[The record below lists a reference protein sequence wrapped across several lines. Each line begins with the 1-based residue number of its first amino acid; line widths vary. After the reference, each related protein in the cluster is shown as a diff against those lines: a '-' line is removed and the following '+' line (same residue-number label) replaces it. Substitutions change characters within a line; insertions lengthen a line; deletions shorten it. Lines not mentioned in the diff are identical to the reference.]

1 MSVQY
6 LFKLKGEEHATLQ
19 KPPNHKLFDI
29 ASIWSPIL
37 QRRLDSQNKPSPP
50 PPAAPVFNL
59 TIGNNIVDMFRPMC
73 TQSPCPAA
81 VPALAPAANLSYD
94 LQCPTLLPP
103 SRLPGKDM
111 SLTEFCAMFD
121 LVETILEKLHE
132 NMYKTARVLR
142 FITIAELKEMGFK
155 FGEIAALRDAVD
167 SWAVSP

>member
-1 MSVQY
+1 
-6 LFKLKGEEHATLQ
+6 
-19 KPPNHKLFDI
+19 
-29 ASIWSPIL
+29 
-37 QRRLDSQNKPSPP
+37 
-50 PPAAPVFNL
+50 
-59 TIGNNIVDMFRPMC
+59 MFRPARAR
-73 TQSPCPAA
+73 SPRPDA

-111 SLTEFCAMFD
+111 SLIDFCAMFD